1 MLLQS
6 GGGRLWVVWCTILWH
21 LQLACVP
28 YLCNMQEFMCVCVC
42 KCIYMV
48 GSHAHWLKYS
58 KDSADL
64 IVVAKDGAD

>member
-1 MLLQS
+1 
-6 GGGRLWVVWCTILWH
+6 
-21 LQLACVP
+21 
-28 YLCNMQEFMCVCVC
+28 MCVCVC